1 MSSIIPFTAGAQLPA
16 YLKNKAAFAAI
27 NKEVATG
34 AAYTTLSIKGKVF
47 TLVRDSERRVMTR
60 ADDADEVLQSLTL
73 TAVRAN
79 KDGRTFYA
87 KAYDEEES
95 KAARPTCFS
104 YDGVTPDAQADV
116 PQATKCATCKQNV
129 WGDTPNGKGTSC
141 SQNTRLAVVDTENIG
156 EPMLLRVPPASR
168 TAFNDTVKA
177 AIARGIP
184 YNALALKVSFDTT
197 AATPK
202 LVFKITGLVNDAS
215 YDKISELFDSEL
227 VGDIIG
233 RASEKSTMLAIA
245 PPQDS
250 AEAELDA
257 ALAAS
262 AAVSAAKAKPPA
274 AAPIKAV
281 VKAVPKPVAPVELV
295 VEDDAEEPAPEPV
308 KVAKPV
314 VKAVAKPVV
323 QSTEDDDLL
332 ADLDTLLGSTDD

>member
-16 YLKNKAAFAAI
+16 YLKNKAALEAI
-27 NKEVATG
+27 NKEVTTG
-34 AAYTTLSIKGKVF
+34 ASFTTLSIKGKVF
-47 TLVRDSERRVMTR
+47 TLVRDSERKVMTR

-87 KAYDEEES
+87 LAYDEEES

-104 YDGVTPDAQADV
+104 YDGVTPDTQARD
-116 PQATKCATCKQNV
+116 PQATKCATCKQNI
-129 WGDTPNGKGTSC
+129 WGDTPNGKGTAC

-215 YDKISELFDSEL
+215 YDKISALFDSEL

-233 RASEKSTMLAIA
+233 RASEKSTTLALAA
-245 PPQDS
+245 PADS

-257 ALAAS
+257 AIAAS
-262 AAVSAAKAKPPA
+262 AVAAVAKAKP
-274 AAPIKAV
+274 APVKAV
-281 VKAVPKPVAPVELV
+281 VKAVPKPTL
-295 VEDDAEEPAPEPV
+295 EDAYDEVEPAAEPV
-308 KVAKPV
+308 KAAKPA
-314 VKAVAKPVV
+314 VKAVAKAVA
-323 QSTEDDDLL
+323 SNTEDDDLL
-332 ADLDTLLGSTDD
+332 ADLDSLLADTDD

>member
-1 MSSIIPFTAGAQLPA
+1 MSSIIPFSAGAQLPA

-27 NKEVATG
+27 NKEVTTG
-34 AAYTTLSIKGKVF
+34 AAFTTLSIKGKVF
-47 TLVRDSERRVMTR
+47 TLVRDSERKVMTR

-104 YDGVTPDAQADV
+104 YDGQAPDAQADE
-116 PQATKCATCKQNV
+116 PQATKCAACKNNI
-129 WGDTPNGKGTSC
+129 WGDTPNGKGTAC
-141 SQNTRLAVVDTENIG
+141 SQNTRLAVVDSENIG

-215 YDKISELFDSEL
+215 YDKISALFDSEL

-233 RASEKSTMLAIA
+233 RPSEKSGVLALAA
-245 PPQDS
+245 PANS

-262 AAVSAAKAKPPA
+262 SAVAAAKAKPA
-274 AAPIKAV
+274 AAVP
-281 VKAVPKPVAPVELV
+281 VKAAKPAPRAV
-295 VEDDAEEPAPEPV
+295 VEDDADDEPAAAPV
-308 KVAKPV
+308 KAAKPAPKALV
-314 VKAVAKPVV
+314 TAVA

-332 ADLDTLLGSTDD
+332 ADLDSLLANTDD

>member
-1 MSSIIPFTAGAQLPA
+1 MSAIIPFSAGAKLPA
-16 YLKNKAAFAAI
+16 YLQNKEAFAAI

-34 AAYTTLSIKGKVF
+34 AMYTTLSIKGKVF
-47 TLVRDSERRVMTR
+47 TLVRDNERRVMTR

-104 YDGVTPDAQADV
+104 YDGVAPDATAET
-116 PQATKCATCKQNV
+116 PQAKKCAACKHNV
-129 WGDTPNGKGTSC
+129 WGDTPNGKGTAC
-141 SQNTRLAVVDTENIG
+141 SQNTRLAVIDPENIT

-184 YNALALKVSFDTT
+184 YNALALKVSFDST

-215 YDKISELFDSEL
+215 YAKISEMFDSEL

-233 RASEKSTMLAIA
+233 RPSAGRDELPALAA
-245 PPQDS
+245 PQDS
-250 AEAELDA
+250 AESDLDA
-257 ALAAS
+257 ALAAQEVVAS
-262 AAVSAAKAKPPA
+262 AKAKP
-274 AAPIKAV
+274 APVAV
-281 VKAVPKPVAPVELV
+281 AKPKPVAKPIIDEL
-295 VEDDAEEPAPEPV
+295 AEEDEAPAPV
-308 KVAKPV
+308 KAKPTA
-314 VKAVAKPVV
+314 VKAAP
-323 QSTEDDDLL
+323 QPSAAEDDDLL
-332 ADLDTLLGSTDD
+332 ADLDSLLAQTDD

>member
-1 MSSIIPFTAGAQLPA
+1 MSSIIPFSAGAKLPA

-27 NKEVATG
+27 NKEVTTG
-34 AAYTTLSIKGKVF
+34 ALYTTLSIKGKVF
-47 TLVRDSERRVMTR
+47 TMVRDSERRVMTR
-60 ADDADEVLQSLTL
+60 ADDADEVLQSLTM

-104 YDGVTPDAQADV
+104 YDGIAPDSSADT
-116 PQATKCATCKQNV
+116 PQAKKCAACKQNV

-141 SQNTRLAVVDTENIG
+141 SQNTRLAVVDSDNIS

-184 YNALALKVSFDTT
+184 YNALALKISFDPA

-202 LVFKITGLVNDAS
+202 LVFKIVGLIDDAA
-215 YDKISELFDSEL
+215 YDKVSTLFDSEL

-233 RASEKSTMLAIA
+233 RATVHADLPAMAALPA
-245 PPQDS
+245 PKDEPD
-250 AEAELDA
+250 ADAELDA
-257 ALAAS
+257 ILS
-262 AAVSAAKAKPPA
+262 APP
-274 AAPIKAV
+274 V
-281 VKAVPKPVAPVELV
+281 VKAVPKPVAKPVVKAVPKPV
-295 VEDDAEEPAPEPV
+295 VEDVAEEVDEPAPVV
-308 KVAKPV
+308 KAVPKPV
-314 VKAVAKPVV
+314 VKAVAKAVE
-323 QSTEDDDLL
+323 SDDDLL
-332 ADLDTLLGSTDD
+332 ADLDSLLADTDD

>member
-1 MSSIIPFTAGAQLPA
+1 MTSIIPFSAGAKLPA
-16 YLKNKAAFAAI
+16 YLQNKAAFAAI
-27 NKEVATG
+27 NKEVTTG
-34 AAYTTLSIKGKVF
+34 ALFTTLSIKGKVF
-47 TLVRDSERRVMTR
+47 TMVRDSERRVMTR

-104 YDGVTPDAQADV
+104 YDGIAPDSSADT
-116 PQATKCATCKQNV
+116 PQAKKCAACKNNV

-141 SQNTRLAVVDTENIG
+141 SQNTRLAVVDSDNIQ

-184 YNALALKVSFDTT
+184 YNALALKVSFDPA

-202 LVFKITGLVNDAS
+202 LIFKIVGLVDDAA
-215 YDKISELFDSEL
+215 YDKVSELFDSEL

-233 RASEKSTMLAIA
+233 RATVHADIPAMAALPA
-245 PPQDS
+245 PKDEPD
-250 AEAELDA
+250 ADAELDA
-257 ALAAS
+257 ILS
-262 AAVSAAKAKPPA
+262 APP
-274 AAPIKAV
+274 V
-281 VKAVPKPVAPVELV
+281 VKAVPKPVAKPVVKAVPKPAPV
-295 VEDDAEEPAPEPV
+295 VEDVVEEVEEPAPVV
-308 KVAKPV
+308 KAVAKPV
-314 VKAVAKPVV
+314 VKAVAKAVE
-323 QSTEDDDLL
+323 SDDDLL
-332 ADLDTLLGSTDD
+332 ADLDSLLADTDD

>member
-1 MSSIIPFTAGAQLPA
+1 MSAIIPFSAGAKLPA
-16 YLKNKAAFAAI
+16 YLQNKAAFAAI

-34 AAYTTLSIKGKVF
+34 AMYTTLSIKGKVF
-47 TLVRDSERRVMTR
+47 TLVRDNERRVMTR
-60 ADDADEVLQSLTL
+60 ADDEDEVLQSLTL

-104 YDGVTPDAQADV
+104 YDGVAPDATAET
-116 PQATKCATCKQNV
+116 PQAKKCAACKHNV
-129 WGDTPNGKGTSC
+129 WGDTPNGKGTAC
-141 SQNTRLAVVDTENIG
+141 SQNTRLAVIDPEKIG

-184 YNALALKVSFDTT
+184 YNALALKVSFDST

-202 LVFKITGLVNDAS
+202 LVFKITGLVDDAS
-215 YDKISELFDSEL
+215 YTKISELFDSEL

-233 RASEKSTMLAIA
+233 RASERSELPALAA
-245 PPQDS
+245 PQDD

-257 ALAAS
+257 ILATRDVVATAKAKPAPAVKAVKPAPQP
-262 AAVSAAKAKPPA
+262 AAEATEEEEPAPAPAPVKAKPPA
-274 AAPIKAV
+274 AKA
-281 VKAVPKPVAPVELV
+281 APKP
-295 VEDDAEEPAPEPV
+295 
-308 KVAKPV
+308 
-314 VKAVAKPVV
+314 AVA
-323 QSTEDDDLL
+323 EDDDLL
-332 ADLDTLLGSTDD
+332 ADLDSLLSQTDD